1 MTGYSVF
8 YGAAKDYI
16 KHYSMKLPSQGL
28 HSKTARDHHTGKLE
42 LEGAT
47 EQCYLVFTRTFE
59 TSMWV
64 DKNKRNVVT
73 TLNV

>member
-1 MTGYSVF
+1 
-8 YGAAKDYI
+8 
-16 KHYSMKLPSQGL
+16 MKLPSQGL
-28 HSKTARDHHTGKLE
+28 HSKTARHRQTGKLD

-47 EQCYLVFTRTFE
+47 DQCYLVLTRTFE